1 MFGRKTNICTPSLS
15 SARLGSPFCRRHMQL
30 THQSGLQP
38 TRTYFDQRLS
48 ARRRHGRY
56 YPRSYRQRQCN
67 DPWPP
72 AIFGVFAFEFMH
84 RMFCIGGACVYLHV
98 LRVRMRAWRHV
109 CLFLGF
115 CLNDA
120 RAMAI
125 ADDERVMPTPEIIL
139 PQQTFQRVGSTTS
152 ARRGAGAG
160 GGGGGSGTNTARS
173 GQFYAGQDPAII
185 ASKAVEERVR
195 RLEIQVNNFDKG
207 MAKCLSQIVRLL
219 QGLY

>member
-1 MFGRKTNICTPSLS
+1 
-15 SARLGSPFCRRHMQL
+15 
-30 THQSGLQP
+30 
-38 TRTYFDQRLS
+38 
-48 ARRRHGRY
+48 
-56 YPRSYRQRQCN
+56 
-67 DPWPP
+67 
-72 AIFGVFAFEFMH
+72 
-84 RMFCIGGACVYLHV
+84 
-98 LRVRMRAWRHV
+98 
-109 CLFLGF
+109 
-115 CLNDA
+115 
-120 RAMAI
+120 MAI